1 MKRLLPMLLL
11 LLLLLATPAHAA
23 TPPQGVVANVTQGKS
38 VYAANCS
45 RCHGARGEGLRNRGP
60 SLKDVGALGAD
71 FYIRTGYMPLD
82 DPHSQPWRTRV
93 LFTEQ
98 EIRSLV
104 AYVSTIGHGPPI
116 PDPQWQ
122 GASVAAGK
130 KLFTDRCAG
139 CHQIAIAG
147 GVLPGARIPP
157 LDQATPR
164 QIAQAV
170 RIGPYLMPR
179 FSPKAITPTQLNDI
193 VAYVQYA
200 KRPDDRGGLPIGRL
214 GPWPEGMVTW
224 LLAASV
230 LVAMCLVFARR
241 LRA

>member
-1 MKRLLPMLLL
+1 MKRRLLPILVLLL
-11 LLLLLATPAHAA
+11 VAPAHAA
-23 TPPQGVVANVTQGKS
+23 TPPEGVVANVAQGKS
-38 VYAANCS
+38 LYAANCS
-45 RCHGARGEGLRNRGP
+45 RCHGSRGQGLRQLGP
-60 SLKDVGALGAD
+60 SLKDAGALAAD
-71 FYIRTGYMPLD
+71 FYVRTGYMPLD
-82 DPHSQPWRTRV
+82 NSHSQPWRTRV

-104 AYVSTIGHGPPI
+104 AYVASIGHGPAI
-116 PDPQWQ
+116 PSPQWQ
-122 GASVAAGK
+122 TASVPAGK
-130 KLFTDRCAG
+130 KLFTDHCAG

-157 LDQATPR
+157 LNQPTPR
-164 QIAQAV
+164 QIAEAV
-170 RIGPYLMPR
+170 RVGPYLMPK

-200 KRPDDRGGLPIGRL
+200 KHPDDRGGWAIGHL

-230 LVAMCLVFARR
+230 LVATCLLIGRR
-241 LRA
+241 LKA

>member
-1 MKRLLPMLLL
+1 VKRLLLILA
-11 LLLLLATPAHAA
+11 LLLAAPVQAA
-23 TPPQGVVANVTQGKS
+23 SPPQGVVANVTQGKS
-38 VYAANCS
+38 LYAANCS
-45 RCHGARGEGLRNRGP
+45 RCHGSRGQGLRDQGP

-71 FYIRTGYMPLD
+71 FYVRTGYMPLN
-82 DPHSQPWRTRV
+82 DPHAQPWRTRV

-98 EIRSLV
+98 EIRALV
-104 AYVSTIGHGPPI
+104 SYVATIGHGPAI
-116 PDPQWQ
+116 PTPQWRS
-122 GASVAAGK
+122 ASVAAGK
-130 KLFTDRCAG
+130 KLFTDHCAG
-139 CHQIAIAG
+139 CHQIALAG

-157 LDQATPR
+157 LNQATAR
-164 QIAQAV
+164 QLAEAV
-170 RIGPYLMPR
+170 RIGPYLMPK

-200 KRPDDRGGLPIGRL
+200 KHPDDRGGWAIGHL

-230 LVAMCLVFARR
+230 LVATCLVIGRR

>member
-1 MKRLLPMLLL
+1 MKRFLAMLV
-11 LLLLLATPAHAA
+11 LLLAAPAHAA
-23 TPPQGVVANVTQGKS
+23 TPPEGVVANVTQGKS
-38 VYAANCS
+38 LFAANCS
-45 RCHGARGEGLRNRGP
+45 RCHGSRGQGVREQGP

-71 FYIRTGYMPLD
+71 FYVRTGYMPLN
-82 DPHSQPWRTRV
+82 DPHAQPWRTRV
-93 LFTEQ
+93 LFSERK
-98 EIRSLV
+98 IRSLV
-104 AYVSTIGHGPPI
+104 AYVATIGHGPAI
-116 PDPQWQ
+116 PSPQWR
-122 GASVAAGK
+122 GGSVPAGR
-130 KLFTDRCAG
+130 KLFADRCAG

-164 QIAQAV
+164 QVAEAV
-170 RIGPYLMPR
+170 RIGPYLMPK

-200 KRPDDRGGLPIGRL
+200 KHPDDRGGWAIGHL

-230 LVAMCLVFARR
+230 LVATCLVIGRR
-241 LRA
+241 LKA